1 MRSADGMER
10 LGMGRRAG
18 GARARVVLF
27 ATTLALC
34 GPMAARAQS
43 QIDSREGIALENQ
56 ILELKQELSQLQQ
69 LQVQAQGPQ
78 SSLPPPSPEG
88 GGQMMAPATGAGGTS
103 DITAQLLVRVSALED
118 QLRSMHGRLE
128 ELASAQQRDHDEL
141 SKQIGDLAFKLNPA
155 GSAPA
160 PGAPQSDTSGAAP
173 ADTGPAAG
181 MDLSTKAPPPPPPPP
196 AHVTAEVA
204 LKQGNAALARRD
216 YPAAEAAARTVL
228 AMPRGP
234 HAADAQY
241 LLARALNGQHQYK
254 ASAASFFAVYK
265 ASPRAPR
272 GAEGLLGVAN
282 AMLGLEDT
290 RDACEALAKFN
301 AEFPHADSVL
311 RAAATSIR
319 KRGHCG

>member
-1 MRSADGMER
+1 
-10 LGMGRRAG
+10 
-18 GARARVVLF
+18 
-27 ATTLALC
+27 
-34 GPMAARAQS
+34 MAAQAQS

-88 GGQMMAPATGAGGTS
+88 GGQVMAPPNGGGASS

-118 QLRSMHGRLE
+118 QLRTMHGRIE

-141 SKQIGDLAFKLNPA
+141 TKEIGDLAFKLNPA
-155 GSAPA
+155 SASA
-160 PGAPQSDTSGAAP
+160 PGAPPTDAAGAPPP
-173 ADTGPAAG
+173 ATGPAAG
-181 MDLSTKAPPPPPPPP
+181 MDLSTQAPPPPPPAAPT
-196 AHVTAEVA
+196 HVTAEVA

-216 YPAAEAAARTVL
+216 YPGAEAAARTVL
-228 AMPRGP
+228 AMPHGP

-241 LLARALNGQHQYK
+241 LLARALNGEHQYK

-282 AMLGLEDT
+282 AMLGLNDT

-311 RAAATSIR
+311 RQAAASIH